1 MMNSIFSNTCF
12 KTAIIAVLLAVSA
25 NSCVYV
31 NEDLGTNL
39 IPADQLYDIYVDTLY
54 LNDVRMA
61 DIDSISGYS
70 SIRITVGA
78 IQDDF
83 FGLSRKSSCFN
94 LIPVNDSLDFGKNT
108 VIKGMHFNAS
118 KDTLSYIEESHK
130 NILQGIKAYKLEKE
144 GVSQKDIWKELAF
157 TSDIKSSEFINRKLI
172 SKGIPVYNGGD
183 SLAFDFTDEFTRE
196 FVDSIKTFKKED
208 GICVFDSIGLYNER
222 VPGIYLTSDSPIGK
236 GGRIN
241 MFKTPVDQEDGTVYG
256 SYAELKFTAD
266 YGDRT
271 KVDTSFLF
279 LFGAVS
285 FVENQNIPNQYAL
298 NFTEIERNGL
308 VINDDKTMHIEG
320 GTGSKP
326 VISATE
332 MRDKLKALFESR
344 GVSRHQDVI
353 INKASLIL
361 PYKMPEKW
369 TDMNFYPDILN
380 PTTRVATD
388 TSLVYASITDA
399 SVSSE
404 NQGNID
410 KSNLCYKPDIS
421 YHIQELIK
429 LDDLSIIDRFDLW
442 MFILKSETITKN
454 NTSSSN
460 NDYYNQLMMAQYY
473 NQLMY
478 GGYGGYGGYGYGG
491 YGYGGYG
498 GYGYGSNY
506 YNYYLMNAL
515 YGSQSSSSSQSET
528 TTIIDTDRYYNAA
541 LHGPAAEKESE
552 RPRLVVVYSVP
563 KNQD

>member
-1 MMNSIFSNTCF
+1 MMNSVFSNTCF
-12 KTAIIAVLLAVSA
+12 KTAILAVLFAVSA

-54 LNDVRMA
+54 LNDIRMA
-61 DIDSISGYS
+61 EIDSISGYN

-78 IQDDF
+78 IDDNF
-83 FGLSRKSSCFN
+83 FGLTRRSSCFN
-94 LIPVNDSLDFGKNT
+94 LIPVCDTMDLGKNT
-108 VIKGMHFNAS
+108 VIRSMHLNAA
-118 KDTLSYIEESHK
+118 KDTLSYLDESQE

-144 GVSQKDIWKELAF
+144 GISQKDIWKELTF
-157 TSDIKSSEFINRKLI
+157 TSDIKTSEFLNRKLI
-172 SKGIPVYNGGD
+172 SKGIPIYNGGD
-183 SLAFDFTDEFTRE
+183 SLAFDFTEEFTRE
-196 FVDSIKTFKKED
+196 FVDSLITFENED
-208 GICVFDSIGLYNER
+208 GVCIFDSLGLYNER
-222 VPGIYLTSDSPIGK
+222 VPGVYLMSDTPLGK

-241 MFKTPVDQEDGTVYG
+241 MFKTPVDQQDGSVYG
-256 SYAELKFTAD
+256 SYAELKITAD
-266 YGDRT
+266 YGERT

-279 LFGAVS
+279 IFGAVS
-285 FVENQNIPNQYAL
+285 FVNGQNLPNQYAL
-298 NFTEIERNGL
+298 NFTEHEGKT
-308 VINDDKTMHIEG
+308 INSDKSFYIEG

-326 VISATE
+326 VISASETRE
-332 MRDKLKALFESR
+332 KIKTLFDSR
-344 GVSRHQDVI
+344 GVMKHEDVI

-380 PTTRVATD
+380 PTTRIATD

-454 NTSSSN
+454 NTSSSS

-515 YGSQSSSSSQSET
+515 YGSQSSSSTQSET
-528 TTIIDTDRYYNAA
+528 TTIIDTDRYYNAT
-541 LHGPAAEKESE
+541 LHGPAAEKDSE
-552 RPRLVVVYSVP
+552 KPRLVVVYSIP
-563 KNQD
+563 KNI